1 MGTKLSAFMTAYK
14 FRKTDEDKLEYL
26 LQHIK
31 HEYIPYEHKAD
42 MAKAIVES
50 SFYIVEKTP
59 DGKERRVFHI
69 NSIAKYMLTCM
80 TIVKL
85 FTTIECS
92 SNEGKMLD
100 DFNTLNQSGI
110 IDMIIQNIDQR
121 ELKEFN
127 MILQMTCD
135 DVMTNEYE
143 LHAFINN
150 QIARFEQLINVAIA
164 PIMNELDIE
173 KIKDMINQGIETT

>member
-14 FRKTDEDKLEYL
+14 FRKTDEDKLKYL
-26 LQHIK
+26 LQHLK

-42 MAKAIVES
+42 MAKAIVDS
-50 SFYIVEKTP
+50 SFYIIEKMP
-59 DGKERRVFHI
+59 DGKDRRVFHI

-100 DFNTLNQSGI
+100 DFNTLNQFGI

-127 MILQMTCD
+127 AILQMTCD

-143 LHAFINN
+143 PHAYIKSQVERFGSLIG
-150 QIARFEQLINVAIA
+150 IALS
-164 PIMNELDIE
+164 PILKELDIE
-173 KIKDMINQGIETT
+173 KIQEVIKGIEAT